1 MDIKKLLFGSYDYN
15 KTSEDGK
22 EKLSIKIDS
31 GWVIGLIILGLIAW
45 LVLKLVI
52 E

>member
-1 MDIKKLLFGSYDYN
+1 MNIKKMLFGSYDYH

-31 GWVIGLIILGLIAW
+31 GWIIGLIILGLIVW
-45 LVLKLVI
+45 LVLK
-52 E
+52 

>member
-1 MDIKKLLFGSYDYN
+1 MNIKKLLFGSCDYH

-22 EKLSIKIDS
+22 EKLSINIQS

-45 LVLKLVI
+45 LVLK
-52 E
+52 

>member
-1 MDIKKLLFGSYDYN
+1 MNIKKLLFGSYDYN

-22 EKLSIKIDS
+22 EKLSVNIKG

-45 LVLKLVI
+45 LVLK
-52 E
+52 

>member
-1 MDIKKLLFGSYDYN
+1 MNIKKLLFGSYDYD
-15 KTSEDGK
+15 KTSADGK

-45 LVLKLVI
+45 IVLK
-52 E
+52 

>member
-1 MDIKKLLFGSYDYN
+1 MNIKKWLFGYYDYH

-31 GWVIGLIILGLIAW
+31 GWVIGLIILGLIGW
-45 LVLKLVI
+45 LVLK
-52 E
+52 

>member
-1 MDIKKLLFGSYDYN
+1 MNIKKLLFGSYDYN
-15 KTSEDGK
+15 KTSENGK

-45 LVLKLVI
+45 LVLK
-52 E
+52 

>member
-1 MDIKKLLFGSYDYN
+1 MNIKKLLFGSYDYN
-15 KTSEDGK
+15 KTSEDGT

-45 LVLKLVI
+45 LILK
-52 E
+52 